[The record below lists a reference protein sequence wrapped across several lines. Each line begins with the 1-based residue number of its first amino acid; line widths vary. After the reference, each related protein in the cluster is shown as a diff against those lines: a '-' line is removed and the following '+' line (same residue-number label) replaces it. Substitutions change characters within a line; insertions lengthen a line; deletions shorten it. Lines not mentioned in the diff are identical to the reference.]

1 MKTISGLEGLGE
13 VLGETLGETL
23 GDTEASGRG
32 ANSMNSS
39 GA

>member
-32 ANSMNSS
+32 TNSTRSS

>member
-13 VLGETLGETL
+13 VLGETLG
-23 GDTEASGRG
+23 DTEASGRG
-32 ANSMNSS
+32 TNSTRSS